1 MNLIALTF
9 ILASS
14 APVLSDAFLS
24 SHHIPMARLDVTN
37 RLNIN
42 TSDIASTVRHIFLQ
56 HPSDDDDDLRST
68 RDIILGIR
76 GGGGEGIST
85 SSSSFMDKTR
95 AFVSKNFFLLGMVVA
110 VAFAK
115 LFPQVRC
122 SIYVSQYMLCVLQVK
137 HSYDLMLYLYILNTY
152 RTRLQNLSAYP
163 QQI

>member
-14 APVLSDAFLS
+14 VLRPVLSDAFLT
-24 SHHIPMARLDVTN
+24 SHHIPMARVEVMN

-42 TSDIASTVRHIFLQ
+42 TSHVASTVRHILL
-56 HPSDDDDDLRST
+56 SDDDDNLKRST

-76 GGGGEGIST
+76 GGGCSEDI
-85 SSSSFMDKTR
+85 SSSPSVMDKTR

-115 LFPQVRC
+115 LFPEVRC
-122 SIYVSQYMLCVLQVK
+122 YMHQGIIFV
-137 HSYDLMLYLYILNTY
+137 MYITSETL
-152 RTRLQNLSAYP
+152 
-163 QQI
+163 I